1 MSIPLMDPRIA
12 TYLDRLVPPRD
23 PVLAEMEA
31 DASRSG
37 FPIIGPASGHLC
49 YLLARLTG
57 ARQVCELGS
66 GFGYSTAWFARAVK
80 ENGGGTVHHI
90 VWDDALSAR
99 ARAYLRRMQLD
110 DQVVFHVGEAVGR
123 LRELPGP
130 FDLVFNDIDKAGYPE
145 ALSVIETRLR
155 PGGLLIAD
163 NLLWSGRVL
172 DESDRSAETQG
183 IRAFTA
189 RIAGSPDWT
198 SSVVPIRD
206 GVMVACWS
214 PSRTADGGNR
224 AVR

>member
-1 MSIPLMDPRIA
+1 MSGPLLDPGIA
-12 TYLDRLVPPRD
+12 AYLDRLVPPRD

-31 DASRSG
+31 DAARTG

-49 YLLARLTG
+49 YLLARLAG

-80 ENGGGTVHHI
+80 ENGGGTVHHV
-90 VWDDALSAR
+90 VWDDGLSAR
-99 ARAYLRRMQLD
+99 ARAYLRRMRLD
-110 DQVVFHVGEAVGR
+110 DHVAFHVGEAIAR

-130 FDLVFNDIDKAGYPE
+130 FDLIFNDIDKEGYPE
-145 ALSVIETRLR
+145 ALGVIEARLR

-172 DESDRSAETQG
+172 DQSDRSPETTG

-189 RIAGSPDWT
+189 RIAASPGWT
-198 SSVVPIRD
+198 AAIVPIRD
-206 GVMVACWS
+206 GVMVARWA
-214 PSRTADGGNR
+214 P
-224 AVR
+224 